1 MTTQTTTT
9 TKAQTTK
16 AGQIAKAKTSKPQS
30 LFFFQ
35 TTPAGRLLRAYFV
48 AMIQVQTGDKLK
60 AGASFKLWPSAN
72 VRGHLDCKRIT
83 RENGAYQLTAAGVNY
98 FTDPTQAPDAEQVK
112 AFAKAIKTGEKFSA
126 YNFAMSPLK

>member
-1 MTTQTTTT
+1 MKTQTVA
-9 TKAQTTK
+9 KQTTK
-16 AGQIAKAKTSKPQS
+16 PATVNKAQPKPQS

-48 AMIQVQTGDKLK
+48 AMIQAQTGDKLK

-72 VRGHLDCKRIT
+72 VRGHLDCKRMV
-83 RENGAYQLTAAGVNY
+83 RESGAYQLTGAGVNY
-98 FTDPTQAPDAEQVK
+98 FSDPTQAPDADAVK
-112 AFAKAIKTGEKFSA
+112 AFTKAIKTGEKFSA

>member
-1 MTTQTTTT
+1 MTTQTVSKTTKKT
-9 TKAQTTK
+9 PAQVTKAQ
-16 AGQIAKAKTSKPQS
+16 AKPQS

-48 AMIQVQTGDKLK
+48 AMIQCQTGDKLTAGK
-60 AGASFKLWPSAN
+60 AFKLWPSAN

-83 RENGAYQLTAAGVNY
+83 REAGAYQLTAAGVNY
-98 FTDPTQAPDAEQVK
+98 FSDPQQAPDVEQVK
-112 AFAKAIKTGEKFSA
+112 AFSKAIKTGEKFSA